1 MWVEY
6 ALGAQGQAVLA
17 ASGRSVPSLKAVA
30 ESPLFLTPDEPP
42 ANSKVFVDALSQ
54 MHQLP
59 VTANWAEVEGKTDDV
74 LESLY
79 YGRLELEAA
88 LERLAQETDGQ
99 F

>member
-6 ALGAQGQAVLA
+6 ALGAKGQEVLA

-30 ESPLFLTPDEPP
+30 ESPVFLAADEPP
-42 ANSKVFVDALSQ
+42 ASSKVFVDALSQ
-54 MHQLP
+54 MPQLP
-59 VTANWAEVEGKTDDV
+59 VTANWAEVEGRTDDV

-79 YGRLELEAA
+79 YGRLELDEALA
-88 LERLAQETDGQ
+88 RLAKETDGQ